1 MKHLSLIIYHLSF
14 CTKCAIILLCVAC
27 SDNDSFTTSRGNLLT
42 FSVDTVKMDTVFS
55 NVGSSTYTF
64 WVFNHSG
71 DGIRLNSVRLR
82 SGNQTGFRAN
92 VDGTYLDNSL
102 GSVVNDLEVRKD
114 DSIRVFVEL
123 TAPENRQLEP
133 QPVEDDLVFALESGV
148 EQRVHLQSCAW
159 DAVKLTN
166 LVVTND
172 TTIES
177 RVPIILYGDGIRVD
191 SGAVLTV
198 RNTTLYF
205 HDRAGISVYGT
216 LLTDSVVMRGDRLDH
231 MFDYLPYDRV
241 SGQWQGL
248 HFYPSSTGNEL
259 TLTEIRNAVDAVVC
273 DSAAYDENQF
283 RLILDRCIVHNSS
296 GAGVLTHNAN
306 IGLYNCLV
314 SNTMGD
320 CVAVYGGRAEL
331 VYCTLAQFYPL
342 SADRGAALRFTNSR
356 DGENCPLH
364 ALLCVN
370 SLVTGYADDVV
381 MGESVDSLV
390 AFDYYFEHC
399 LLRTPKVDDT
409 VSFSHIVWE
418 EKVKQQ
424 GTPDSIFAAK
434 QHFVNI
440 DEKNLYYDFHLDSLS
455 AARGQ
460 ATNKYSSLFPTDLN
474 GVLRRK
480 DSPDLGCYES
490 EYGD

>member
-1 MKHLSLIIYHLSF
+1 MKRFYFYFLSLLAL
-14 CTKCAIILLCVAC
+14 CAAC
-27 SDNDSFTTSRGNLLT
+27 SDNDSFTTSRGDLLT
-42 FSVDTVKMDTVFS
+42 FSVDTVKMDTLFS
-55 NVGSSTYTF
+55 NVGSRTYTF
-64 WVFNHSG
+64 WVFNNSS

-82 SGNQTGFRAN
+82 GGNQTGFRAN

-102 GSVVNDLEVRKD
+102 GSIVNDLEVRKG

-133 QPVEDDLVFALESGV
+133 QPVEDDLVFALESGA
-148 EQRVHLQSCAW
+148 EQLVHLQSYSW
-159 DAVKLTN
+159 DAIKMTN
-166 LVVTND
+166 LVVSED

-177 RVPIILYGDGIRVD
+177 RVPIILYGEGIRVD

-205 HDRAGISVYGT
+205 HDKAGISVYGS
-216 LLTDSVVMRGDRLDH
+216 LHTDSVVMRGDRLDH

-248 HFYPSSTGNEL
+248 HFFTSSTDNQL

-273 DSAAYDENQF
+273 DSAAYDEQQF
-283 RLILDRCIVHNSS
+283 RLVLDRCIVHNSS

-306 IGLYNCLV
+306 VGMYNCQV

-331 VYCTLAQFYPL
+331 VYCTLAQFYPF
-342 SADRGAALRFTNSR
+342 SAERGAALRFTNFR
-356 DGENCPLH
+356 NDADCPLY
-364 ALLCVN
+364 ALVCVN

-381 MGESVDSLV
+381 MGETRDSLV
-390 AFDYYFEHC
+390 TFDYYFDHC
-399 LLRTPKVDDT
+399 LLRTPMVDDT
-409 VSFSHIVWE
+409 LSFSAIIWE

-424 GTPDSIFAAK
+424 SAADSIFPAK

-440 DEKNLYYDFHLDSLS
+440 DEKNLYYDFRLDSLS

-460 ATNKYSSLFPTDLN
+460 ATTKYSSLFPTDLN

-480 DSPDLGCYES
+480 DGPDLGCYES
-490 EYGD
+490 EYATPEP